1 MNMKK
6 AEGLV
11 LVIFGASGDLTARKL
26 IPALC
31 DLQNQ
36 NLLPENFTVLGVGR
50 SEMND
55 DQFRDKMADAIRKF
69 LKNTPCGA
77 DDHISVFVK
86 KLHYISID
94 TFADSDYNKLKQRL
108 TELDEQYQ
116 TKGNYLFYLATPPSM
131 YEIIISNLG
140 VQGLN
145 KSKDQASWRRII
157 IEKPFGYSLETAKKL
172 NTKVLEVFAEDQI
185 YRIDHYLGKETVQ
198 NILVTRFSNVIFE
211 PLWNRNYIDHVEIT
225 SSESI
230 GVENRGGYYDTSG
243 AMRDMIQN
251 HLLQLVGLVAM
262 EPPALSDDKS
272 IRNETLKVF
281 QALRPLK
288 SSDIEQNII
297 RGQYTTSVLKGEKR
311 PGYREEL
318 NVPADS
324 KTETFVAMKFY
335 IDNWRWSGVPFY
347 IRTGKSLPIRVTE
360 IVIHFKSSPH
370 ILFTKETGIAQ
381 NSNQLIIRI
390 QPDEG
395 ILLKFGMK
403 VPGAGFNVQEV
414 GMDFHYSQLSDI
426 RLPEA
431 YERLLLDCML
441 GDATLFSRGDA
452 VEATWQFIDPILT
465 YWKENPDTKLYGY
478 PAGTWGPE
486 NADRL
491 IEGSESTWRYPCKN
505 LTSDSSYCE
514 L

>member
-1 MNMKK
+1 
-6 AEGLV
+6 
-11 LVIFGASGDLTARKL
+11 
-26 IPALC
+26 
-31 DLQNQ
+31 
-36 NLLPENFTVLGVGR
+36 
-50 SEMND
+50 
-55 DQFRDKMADAIRKF
+55 
-69 LKNTPCGA
+69 
-77 DDHISVFVK
+77 
-86 KLHYISID
+86 
-94 TFADSDYNKLKQRL
+94 
-108 TELDEQYQ
+108 
-116 TKGNYLFYLATPPSM
+116 
-131 YEIIISNLG
+131 
-140 VQGLN
+140 
-145 KSKDQASWRRII
+145 
-157 IEKPFGYSLETAKKL
+157 
-172 NTKVLEVFAEDQI
+172 
-185 YRIDHYLGKETVQ
+185 
-198 NILVTRFSNVIFE
+198 
-211 PLWNRNYIDHVEIT
+211 
-225 SSESI
+225 
-230 GVENRGGYYDTSG
+230 
-243 AMRDMIQN
+243 
-251 HLLQLVGLVAM
+251 M

-281 QALRPLK
+281 QALRPLTPP
-288 SSDIEQNII
+288 DIEQNII
-297 RGQYTTSVLKGEKR
+297 RGQYTSSVLKGEKR
-311 PGYREEL
+311 PGYREEM

-403 VPGAGFNVQEV
+403 VPGAGFNVHEV